1 MKWIGS
7 GTTVQ
12 ACNKWRAGQVFLSMR
27 SLRSLLIFLCLL
39 SGAAFAADARV
50 APDFTLESVSGESI
64 TLSDVTAE
72 QPVILLFW
80 ATWCPYCKALMPHIH
95 SIRLEHGDKVRVVA
109 VHFRDD
115 KGDPAA
121 FIRNAGYDFTV
132 LRDGND
138 VAKKF
143 DVWGTPGLLL
153 IDQDRNIRFNL
164 YELPKPEFPVSEGE
178 LSHPQRAAYRAPYW
192 AAEIRKSLD
201 EILSD

>member
-1 MKWIGS
+1 MRRFTVFV
-7 GTTVQ
+7 TT
-12 ACNKWRAGQVFLSMR
+12 FLVLAST
-27 SLRSLLIFLCLL
+27 
-39 SGAAFAADARV
+39 AAASEPRL
-50 APDFTLESVSGESI
+50 APDFTLESVSGVPV
-64 TLSDVTAE
+64 TLSDVAAD

-95 SIRLEHGDKVRVVA
+95 SIRLEHGDDIRVVA

-121 FIRNAGYDFTV
+121 FIENAGYDFTV

-138 VAKKF
+138 VAKLY

-153 IDQDRNIRFNL
+153 INRDRTIRFNL
-164 YELPKPEFPVSEGE
+164 YELPKPEFPASEDE

-201 EILSD
+201 EILAD